1 MAEAQKKTFA
11 QDRAEREAQRMLR
24 ELKAYQGILPLNDSL
39 QGGVRVCRADGWNLQ
54 CDFLDGDFDL
64 DESLARQ
71 LVMSAVPAGKAATA
85 QSPVVASGQMTTQKQ
100 ETPSWLQPYL
110 FDDPAGEV
118 RTAERAWSETRNTV
132 AGPGNIAAN
141 AAGLKQA
148 VNSTVANRTS
158 DAVKAAARAIETG
171 AASSVKI
178 NEYMTLY
185 NANTKGRGPPWP
197 RLRIRGMPI
206 QVIMPALGQGAT
218 AGARG
223 IRGGMSVA
231 DSMIKAERM
240 GKLAAGAHWSGTAS
254 FLHNWKGGLFLSIA
268 PSAALDIYSSLEQD
282 LQGNRTI
289 NWRKVGVASA
299 KSQSGNL
306 LGWGAGALVGAV
318 AVAVIGVG
326 APAIL
331 IGLAFGAGVQIVW
344 GTSGG
349 ANWAESEAKRL
360 WMPQ

>member
-1 MAEAQKKTFA
+1 M
-11 QDRAEREAQRMLR
+11 
-24 ELKAYQGILPLNDSL
+24 
-39 QGGVRVCRADGWNLQ
+39 
-54 CDFLDGDFDL
+54 
-64 DESLARQ
+64 
-71 LVMSAVPAGKAATA
+71 
-85 QSPVVASGQMTTQKQ
+85 
-100 ETPSWLQPYL
+100 
-110 FDDPAGEV
+110 
-118 RTAERAWSETRNTV
+118 
-132 AGPGNIAAN
+132 
-141 AAGLKQA
+141 
-148 VNSTVANRTS
+148 
-158 DAVKAAARAIETG
+158 
-171 AASSVKI
+171 
-178 NEYMTLY
+178 
-185 NANTKGRGPPWP
+185 
-197 RLRIRGMPI
+197 
-206 QVIMPALGQGAT
+206 
-218 AGARG
+218 
-223 IRGGMSVA
+223 
-231 DSMIKAERM
+231 
-240 GKLAAGAHWSGTAS
+240 
-254 FLHNWKGGLFLSIA
+254 SIA